1 MSRSPISLVAAIG
14 FATWL
19 APLAHAIEIT
29 RTLDPSIDTIGQQIL
44 AVQTYTSGTTTVLD
58 LAIYDTG
65 ASVISFAAYA
75 NEFFPQP
82 HLAPGGAGGQGIN
95 GSVIGDVSQPGAIL
109 AGGFQDFDLQ
119 VDLNTFEFQ
128 VGITTPPNRA
138 VPNIQ
143 AFVASLDGS
152 PNLPSLTG
160 TPIHKPSVAFPNG
173 SAAFVTLSGIDFA
186 PSLGLSGGS
195 LFIPTLDLV
204 VPGGTLEAKPGST
217 QPATIPLIPFGGD
230 NYGSEGASITSV
242 SNPTVANV
250 GLGAFGNGGEP
261 VNTTASSMLFDTG
274 AQVSLISTALANG
287 LGLDLDNPDTT
298 IAVRG
303 AAGAAVSIPGFTLS
317 EIILGAAIDGSEVDD
332 TLRFLDVPVYVYDI
346 GVPGLDGILGMN
358 LFNQANEMLI
368 DLVNNRLSVSFYDE
382 LPPGEGGVD
391 QALVAL
397 LATSFPA
404 FAGNLV
410 PAFGLGPVVA
420 VPEPSALVVLA
431 SGLAVAACRL
441 RRKASLRTSP
451 TEKLPG

>member
-1 MSRSPISLVAAIG
+1 MSRLPISLVAAV
-14 FATWL
+14 ALAAWL
-19 APLAHAIEIT
+19 APLAHAIEIN

-44 AVQTYTSGTTTVLD
+44 TVQTYTSGTTTVLD
-58 LAIYDTG
+58 LGIYDTG
-65 ASVISFAAYA
+65 ASVISFAAYG

-109 AGGFQDFDLQ
+109 AGGFQDFSLQ
-119 VDLNTFEFQ
+119 VDINNFEFQ
-128 VGITTPPNRA
+128 VGITTPSARA
-138 VPNIQ
+138 VPGIQ

-152 PNLPSLTG
+152 PSLPTLTG
-160 TPIHKPSVAFPNG
+160 TPIHKPSDAFPNG

-186 PSLGLSGGS
+186 PSLGLGGGS

-204 VPGGTLEAKPGST
+204 APGGTLEAKPGST
-217 QPATIPLIPFGGD
+217 QPATIPLVPFGGD
-230 NYGSEGASITSV
+230 NYGSEGLAITSV

-250 GLGAFGNGGEP
+250 GLGAVGISGTSTM
-261 VNTTASSMLFDTG
+261 VTASRMLFDTG
-274 AQVSLISTALANG
+274 AQVTLISTTLADG
-287 LGLDLDNPDTT
+287 LGLDLGNPDTT

-303 AAGAAVSIPGFTLS
+303 AAGAAIEIPGFTLS
-317 EIILGAAIDGSEVDD
+317 EIILGAAIDGPEVDD
-332 TLRFLDVPVYVYDI
+332 TLRFFDAPVYVYDI

-368 DLVNNRLSVSFYDE
+368 DPVNNRFSVSFYDE

-391 QALVAL
+391 QALAAL
-397 LATSFPA
+397 LATSFSA

-420 VPEPSALVVLA
+420 VPEPSTLVVLT
-431 SGLAVAACRL
+431 SGLALAACRL
-441 RRKASLRTSP
+441 RRLTSRRTCL
-451 TEKLPG
+451 TNKLPE

>member
-1 MSRSPISLVAAIG
+1 MSRSPISLVAAI
-14 FATWL
+14 ALAAWL

-29 RTLDPSIDTIGQQIL
+29 RTLDPSVDTIGQQIL

-119 VDLNTFEFQ
+119 VDVSNFEFQ
-128 VGITTPPNRA
+128 VGIKTPPERA
-138 VPNIQ
+138 VPGIQ
-143 AFVASLDGS
+143 AFVASLEGS
-152 PNLPSLTG
+152 PNLPSLAG

-204 VPGGTLEAKPGST
+204 APGGTLETKPGST
-217 QPATIPLIPFGGD
+217 QPATIPLVPFGSD
-230 NYGSEGASITSV
+230 NYGFEGSNITSV

-250 GLGAFGNGGEP
+250 GLGTVGSGGTP
-261 VNTTASSMLFDTG
+261 TAVTASSMLFDTG
-274 AQVSLISTALANG
+274 AQVSLISTTLANG

-317 EIILGAAIDGSEVDD
+317 EIILGAAIDGLEVDD

-368 DLVNNRLSVSFYDE
+368 DLVNNRFSVSFYDE

-391 QALVAL
+391 QALAAL

-441 RRKASLRTSP
+441 RQLARRRTSL
-451 TEKLPG
+451 TEKLPE